1 MKKMFIT
8 ESDLH
13 KIVKESVDK
22 ILEMVFDTPQQ
33 QQGMQKPKYNVKMN
47 QNLQSKK
54 TQRLPGSY
62 FDMKNTPPAQITQQE
77 AKVLLQDIQR
87 VTENLKNFI
96 NSVIK
101 VYEELEKQESGYL
114 DLLIETAIRNT
125 VTKQE
130 IIGEKLTL
138 QDVGMLKVY
147 YDNGDNIMMAKIN
160 GSTYFF
166 TVSRFA
172 QGWSMMNQNQKTG
185 AWGGNIPSTVISNYS
200 HERKH

>member
-1 MKKMFIT
+1 MEKMFIT

-22 ILEMVFDTPQQ
+22 
-33 QQGMQKPKYNVKMN
+33 
-47 QNLQSKK
+47 
-54 TQRLPGSY
+54 

-172 QGWSMMNQNQKTG
+172 QGWSMLNQNQKTG
-185 AWGGNIPSTVISNYS
+185 AWGGNIPSTVVSNYS